1 MSLQLKMLYHF
12 LHLQAVDCACSQWGL
27 ELHAS
32 SHCSPRRRWSHKHQ
46 YWTQHCEKA
55 LLIHLHLAGTAHWTF
70 KMILLF
76 FLCWTGKC
84 GTLRQS
90 CGFGGEYDPLLAHH
104 SDQSQ
109 KMSTGQTYRK
119 KCGRTCLKLC
129 VNPEMFFIPLLVQI
143 MFLPVNRAA
152 LTHEC
157 MGLRFWGRSPHSGRC
172 LRSSY
177 AAALIS
183 SIRQKLTPGA
193 RRSWRTRTSCCSS
206 LTSETFCHSC
216 RVKLRW

>member
-1 MSLQLKMLYHF
+1 MPARIVVLGGDDPTNINTELNTVRKPFSFISSLQVLHIELLRWYF
-12 LHLQAVDCACSQWGL
+12 L
-27 ELHAS
+27 
-32 SHCSPRRRWSHKHQ
+32 
-46 YWTQHCEKA
+46 
-55 LLIHLHLAGTAHWTF
+55 F
-70 KMILLF
+70 F

-109 KMSTGQTYRK
+109 KMSTGQTYK
-119 KCGRTCLKLC
+119 MKCGRTCLKLY
-129 VNPEMFFIPLLVQI
+129 VNPEMFFIPLLVQF

-152 LTHEC
+152 LIHVC
-157 MGLRFWGRSPHSGRC
+157 MGLRFWGRSPRSGRY
-172 LRSSY
+172 LRSSC

-206 LTSETFCHSC
+206 LTSETFCHSY